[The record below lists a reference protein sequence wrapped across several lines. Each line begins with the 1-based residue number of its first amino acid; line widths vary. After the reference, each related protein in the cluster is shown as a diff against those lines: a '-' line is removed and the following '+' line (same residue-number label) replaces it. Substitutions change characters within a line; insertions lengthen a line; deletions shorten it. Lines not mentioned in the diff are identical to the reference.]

1 MTLLWRNFS
10 GCVFANSKLRLFINF
25 YFWSECRW
33 RVQPA
38 AARFNKMHGAL
49 RAFHV
54 SLNDASTRT
63 GHKWVKRNN
72 GHLLTL
78 QIWAPWKFMSGE
90 RRTKLFLNLYPKPKT
105 VSELKVALEKMGQL
119 SAGSINKSV
128 PGFRNSLTRVR
139 EWWWKTLEQGVIYT
153 PPPYWGWYTPLL
165 TLTHTPKLCSSY
177 WVCVYCS

>member
-38 AARFNKMHGAL
+38 AARFNKMHRAL

-78 QIWAPWKFMSGE
+78 QIWTPWKFMSGE
-90 RRTKLFLNLYPKPKT
+90 RRTKLFLNLYSKPKT
-105 VSELKVALEKMGQL
+105 VSELKVALGQL
-119 SAGSINKSV
+119 REYLRCVEWHSEHFSV
-128 PGFRNSLTRVR
+128 LVFALTMFALSYLVA
-139 EWWWKTLEQGVIYT
+139 TTFDNVSND
-153 PPPYWGWYTPLL
+153 
-165 TLTHTPKLCSSY
+165 KLP
-177 WVCVYCS
+177 WLKAA